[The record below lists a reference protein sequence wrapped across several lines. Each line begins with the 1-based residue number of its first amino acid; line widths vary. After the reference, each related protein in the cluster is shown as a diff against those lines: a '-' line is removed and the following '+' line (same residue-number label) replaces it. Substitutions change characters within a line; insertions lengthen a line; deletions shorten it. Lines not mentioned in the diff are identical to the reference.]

1 MKLQGPLVT
10 LFAVAVIAVTLFAV
24 NESQAPNRAAEQ
36 GAPLTEAGATTTATA
51 PPTTASAAP
60 STTTARQ
67 ADSAFP
73 DEAVYVGRSQTGG
86 IAVAVAV
93 SGTKAA
99 GYLCDGENVEWWLE
113 GTVSGD
119 TVTLRGPDGTRLTG
133 QLADYAVSGEITAP
147 GKRWQY
153 STQLANEP
161 AGLYQGT
168 ATVNGKQND
177 IGWIVLPDGSQVG
190 VRTVSGQSSP
200 APALSVAQGGARVD
214 GAFVGAE
221 RIDGDSDVLASRFHA
236 GSARGLCRS

>member
-24 NESQAPNRAAEQ
+24 NESQAPDLAAEQ
-36 GAPLTEAGATTTATA
+36 AAPSTEAAA
-51 PPTTASAAP
+51 PPTTETAPPSTTAASAAP
-60 STTTARQ
+60 STTTTQ
-67 ADSAFP
+67 QVDSAFP

-93 SGTKAA
+93 SGTRAA
-99 GYLCDGENVEWWLE
+99 GYLCDGESVEWWLE

-133 QLADYAVSGEITAP
+133 QLSNYSVSGEITAP
-147 GKRWQY
+147 GKQWRY

-161 AGLYQGT
+161 AGLYQGS
-168 ATVNGKQND
+168 ATVDGQQNE

-190 VRTVSGQSSP
+190 VRTVSGQPSP
-200 APALSVAQGGARVD
+200 APALSVAKGGARVD
-214 GAFVGAE
+214 GAFVAAE
-221 RIDGDSDVLASRFHA
+221 RIDGDSDVLGVR
-236 GSARGLCRS
+236 